1 MNERENRWSP
11 EARPERTEPPES
23 AVAHSARGTAHSA
36 PTSSSSETAGLP
48 ETQSLELSAICGAGT
63 AFHGSL
69 SFSGRVR
76 IDGQFEG
83 SAFGGEL
90 LVIGDGAD
98 VSGELR
104 ARRVIVLG
112 GRVNAEISATE
123 SIELH
128 IPAVVTGDLKSPQ
141 IYMDRGIQFHGT
153 CDMTVDPPQ
162 VESKE

>member
-1 MNERENRWSP
+1 MNETENRWSP
-11 EARPERTEPPES
+11 GARPERTDLLDS
-23 AVAHSARGTAHSA
+23 GTADSEES
-36 PTSSSSETAGLP
+36 PSSSANPQPGNVGTLGSGTLG
-48 ETQSLELSAICGAGT
+48 LELSAICGAGT
-63 AFHGSL
+63 AFHGSF

-83 SAFGGEL
+83 SVRGGEL
-90 LVIGDGAD
+90 LIIGDGAE
-98 VSGELR
+98 VSGELH

-112 GRVNAEISATE
+112 GRVNAESSAIE

-153 CDMTVDPPQ
+153 CDMTADPPE
-162 VESKE
+162 VE